1 MAELPPARVRLL
13 KPAFFSTGVDCF
25 GPFQVKRGRSN
36 EKRWGIIFK
45 CMTTCCVHLDLRSNM
60 ETDSFLMALRRVVA
74 QRGTP
79 SEILADQGTNFRG
92 GDKEPQTA
100 FTSMSP
106 HLQTQL
112 AKQKIQFRYNPPN
125 APHFGG
131 MWKHEIRSVKTA
143 LRTIVGTQIL
153 TKEVL

>member
-1 MAELPPARVRLL
+1 
-13 KPAFFSTGVDCF
+13 
-25 GPFQVKRGRSN
+25 
-36 EKRWGIIFK
+36 
-45 CMTTCCVHLDLRSNM
+45 M

-92 GDKEPQTA
+92 GDKELQTA